1 MRVAFVIR
9 KGCERCARIV
19 RRIVEILPEDW
30 EVIYD
35 RECARFLGGKGQEL
49 ERIEADIIVTVGG
62 DGTALRALQNSKGPV
77 LGINMGGLGFL
88 TEVEIGEVEKSIYR
102 IIRGD
107 YRIERAMKLK
117 VTVNGIRTKDCTNE
131 VVVHTRKVSKIRK
144 FNIYVSGH
152 FLDSVSADGVIVATP
167 IGSTSYSYSA
177 GGPILLPSLR
187 AMVISYLAPF
197 GSRIRPVVVP
207 TERSIRIR
215 LVGRDQD
222 SLVILDGQEEIPV
235 HAGDDIEISVSEN
248 YAEFVTLERSFYQRM
263 REKLIKYVVN

>member
-1 MRVAFVIR
+1 
-9 KGCERCARIV
+9 
-19 RRIVEILPEDW
+19 
-30 EVIYD
+30 
-35 RECARFLGGKGQEL
+35 
-49 ERIEADIIVTVGG
+49 
-62 DGTALRALQNSKGPV
+62 
-77 LGINMGGLGFL
+77 MGGLGFL
-88 TEVEIGEVEKSIYR
+88 TEVEIGGEVEKSIYR
-102 IIRGD
+102 IIRGGD

-152 FLDSVSADGVIVATP
+152 FLDSVSADGGVIVATP

-187 AMVISYLAPF
+187 AMVISYLAPPF

-222 SLVILDGQEEIPV
+222 SLVILDGQEEIPPV